1 MFLIGVASVKLALD
15 TFLKDLPD
23 DNINVVV
30 SNYVDYILN
39 AGFLFECI
47 CKILALGF
55 IMDDGS
61 YLRDSWNK
69 MDFFIVCSSVL
80 DMSLVNV
87 KLPVIKILRLLRTLR
102 PLRVIS

>member
-1 MFLIGVASVKLALD
+1 
-15 TFLKDLPD
+15 
-23 DNINVVV
+23 
-30 SNYVDYILN
+30 
-39 AGFLFECI
+39 
-47 CKILALGF
+47 
-55 IMDDGS
+55 MDDGS